1 MRYVAFALA
10 LALAP
15 TNAAAPVE
23 GTTPDSAILSVSIER
38 DGKPLFSPRLL
49 VRLGEMAE
57 ASMSSPTGESH
68 RLVLSVNRHDE
79 GAYRFRSLYLTK
91 AAPTANWIVRSEP
104 AFVARDAS
112 PASMALADASGKERL
127 RFGIHIRGGTAE
139 ELRALWAREL
149 QTSTATPSEK

>member
-1 MRYVAFALA
+1 MRFVAFALA
-10 LALAP
+10 FALAS
-15 TNAAAPVE
+15 TGAAAPI
-23 GTTPDSAILSVSIER
+23 GAATPDSAIVSVSIER

-91 AAPTANWIVRSEP
+91 AAPTANWIGSCDQNLHSSLGMP
-104 AFVARDAS
+104 AQL
-112 PASMALADASGKERL
+112 P
-127 RFGIHIRGGTAE
+127 
-139 ELRALWAREL
+139 W
-149 QTSTATPSEK
+149 P

>member
-1 MRYVAFALA
+1 MRFVAFALA

-15 TNAAAPVE
+15 TIAAAPI
-23 GTTPDSAILSVSIER
+23 GAAAPDSAILNVSIER
-38 DGKPLFSPRLL
+38 DGKSVFSPRLL

-57 ASMSSPTGESH
+57 ASMSTPTGESH
-68 RLVLSVNRHDE
+68 RLVLSVNRNDE

-104 AFVARDAS
+104 AFVAQDAT
-112 PASMALADASGKERL
+112 PASLALADASGNERL

-139 ELRALWAREL
+139 ELRELWAREL
-149 QTSTATPSEK
+149 QTGTATPMEK

>member
-1 MRYVAFALA
+1 MRYVVFALA

-15 TNAAAPVE
+15 TGAAAPVE
-23 GTTPDSAILSVSIER
+23 AATPDSAILSVSIER
-38 DGKPLFSPRLL
+38 DGKSVFSPRLL

-79 GAYRFRSLYLTK
+79 SAYRFRSLYLTK

-104 AFVARDAS
+104 ALVARDAS
-112 PASMALADASGKERL
+112 PAAMALADASGKERL

-139 ELRALWAREL
+139 ELRELWAREL
-149 QTSTATPSEK
+149 QTRTATPLEK